1 VTINILV
8 VGWNEGIPGE
18 RHIVVEAGDRKNKI
32 KNKNNSWRG
41 KMAQEEGVGKGRYL
55 GFR

>member
-41 KMAQEEGVGKGRYL
+41 KMAQEE
-55 GFR
+55 